1 MDIDTLSLR
10 QRIGTAVRYF
20 RLKQGLSLDDVA
32 TAIGSG
38 DPDRIARI
46 EAGDGGDLLVEELG
60 RLAAALNAPVNV
72 LVNGSFGSEEVRSP
86 PPDFQIQ
93 DRLVADTVDLLR
105 VLKAEGRLTLSEDLF
120 EPYAQAVAER
130 ALAKRRS

>member
-1 MDIDTLSLR
+1 MEIETLSLR

-20 RLKQGLSLDDVA
+20 RLKQGLSLADVA
-32 TAIGSG
+32 AATGCG
-38 DPDRIARI
+38 DPNRIARI
-46 EAGDGGDLLVEELG
+46 EAGDGADLLVEELG
-60 RLAAALNAPVNV
+60 HLATALNAPVNA
-72 LVNGSFGSEEVRSP
+72 LINGTFGSHEANMAST
-86 PPDFQIQ
+86 DNQIQ

-130 ALAKRRS
+130 ALAKRRG